1 MMMSLSKWTGNDTD
15 RLEDAKTKMEVEI
28 DKKLNCQQSTLE
40 DGIRKQFNRDMQRVN
55 SEILNLNTVLT
66 KLAGENRQNE
76 DKLQQR
82 LIQLD
87 SKIRD
92 QAKSRERSGPR
103 KE

>member
-1 MMMSLSKWTGNDTD
+1 MSLSKWTGNDTD

-28 DKKLNCQQSTLE
+28 DKKLNSQQSTLE

-66 KLAGENRQNE
+66 KMAGENRQNE

-82 LIQLD
+82 LNHLE

>member
-15 RLEDAKTKMEVEI
+15 RLENAKTKMEVEI
-28 DKKLNCQQSTLE
+28 DKKLNSQQSTLE

-66 KLAGENRQNE
+66 KMAGENRQNE

-82 LIQLD
+82 LNHLE

-92 QAKSRERSGPR
+92 
-103 KE
+103 